1 MAVAVTT
8 ASTSTA
14 PQRAVNTVS
23 VSRKSFLLA
32 SLLVPAGLAVSACGS
47 SSSGSGSPSATTG
60 GDTGSLSV
68 THAFGTTEVPGVVER
83 IACVNWG
90 NHDVPLALGIMPVGM
105 AKQTWGVED
114 DSGMLPWTKEKV
126 DELVADGA
134 QAPELFDETDAI
146 AFEAVAATT
155 PDVILAAYSGLTQ
168 EDYDTL
174 SKIAPTIAY
183 PTVAWGTPWRE
194 MITMD
199 ATGMRRT
206 ADGEA
211 LVAELDTLITDSLAD
226 YPQLAGK
233 TSAFFY
239 LDPTDTSTIGFYTTA
254 DPRTAFLSDL
264 GMAVPP
270 SVQTASDADP
280 DTFYVTV
287 ASENADTL
295 NDVDLMVC
303 YGQADTLATLQADPR
318 LGTIPAIKN
327 GAVAMVGDATPL
339 AASTNPGPLSLPWG
353 LAQYLELIGAAAD
366 KVQ

>member
-1 MAVAVTT
+1 M
-8 ASTSTA
+8 
-14 PQRAVNTVS
+14 S
-23 VSRKSFLLA
+23 VSRKSFLLT
-32 SLLVPAGLAVSACGS
+32 SLVVPAGLAVSACGS
-47 SSSGSGSPSATTG
+47 SSSGSSGSGGGSATAG

-68 THAFGTTEVPGVVER
+68 THAFGTTEVPAAVER

-90 NHDVPLALGIMPVGM
+90 NHDVPLALGVMPVGM

-134 QAPELFDETDAI
+134 QAPKLFDETDAI

-168 EDYDTL
+168 DDYDTL
-174 SKIAPTIAY
+174 SKISPTIAY
-183 PTVAWGTPWRE
+183 PSVAWGTPWRE
-194 MITMD
+194 WITMD
-199 ATGMRRT
+199 ATGMRRS

-211 LVAELDTLITDSLAD
+211 LVTELETLITDSLAD

-233 TSAFFY
+233 TAAFFY
-239 LDPTDTSTIGFYTTA
+239 VDPTDTSSIGYYTTA
-254 DPRTAFLSDL
+254 DPRTAFLADL
-264 GMAVPP
+264 GMEVPP
-270 SVQTASDADP
+270 SVQSASDADP
-280 DTFYVTV
+280 DAFYVTV

-295 NDVDLMVC
+295 SDVDLMVC

-318 LGTIPAIKN
+318 LGTVPAIKN
-327 GAVAMVGDATPL
+327 GAVAMVGDNNPL

-353 LAQYLELIGAAAD
+353 LAQYLELLGAAAD